1 MAAEVKRTP
10 YTRMD
15 GTNRSTVFAQD
26 KYMRTNLYNQFMAL
40 RLPDADWPAWRDA
53 NQHKARDSGVVPGK
67 ALTVMPKPSQHPGG
81 YCDPVKAQITLPGS
95 RPPRVVKSRVMA

>member
-10 YTRMD
+10 YTRM
-15 GTNRSTVFAQD
+15 GGSRRASVCAQD
-26 KYMRTNLYNQFMAL
+26 KHQRTSLYNQFLAL
-40 RLPDADWPAWRDA
+40 RLPEAEWPAWRDA

-67 ALTVMPKPSQHPGG
+67 ALTVMPKPSQHPDG

-95 RPPRVVKSRVMA
+95 RPPRVVKSKVMA